1 MQLNMER
8 LTDSEVIGFVRP
20 SVDAHTLGSSYA
32 AKLLTEAGY
41 RVVVSDKRIAD
52 AVNQITKPGAV
63 SILSEWIRAEK
74 ITRLGLSYRLD
85 PDDAVEVFG
94 RLHHHLKDRRIYGAS
109 GSPLR
114 RLYFAGLPAACARI
128 EASYGDEVPVF
139 RGDETPSETLT
150 KLGVPALRIPLSIS
164 SLSTYDERRLDF
176 GRELVAT
183 EGYRKILAE
192 DRSGFSSFGT
202 RREHLVD
209 RLDYASARGQSPL
222 MRVHV
227 GPYQPDRAQ
236 ALQQF
241 QFWLRE
247 LSSAGLLDIVSVG
260 TSQLTQE
267 AFGENW
273 AGRPN
278 GGGVPVNS
286 ESEYQDIWEAA
297 RPMLVRTYA
306 GTRHIPRLAEIH
318 ERSLNIAWHALSFW
332 WFSQIDGRGPNSVR
346 ENLREHLE
354 TLKFIAATGKPFE
367 PNIPH
372 HFAFRGSDDVTYVTV
387 AFLAALVA
395 KRQGVRFF
403 VLQNMLNTPKY
414 TAGVQDLAKARALLE
429 LIRGLEDASFRV
441 IYQPRAGLD
450 YFSPDLEKA
459 KAQLAA
465 VTALMDDVEPGN
477 QRSPD
482 IIHVVSYCE
491 AVHLADPQ
499 HINESIQITRAALES
514 YRGLKKAGR
523 IPDMSEDA
531 EVVERTRHLVSES
544 RKLLAGIEAMIPDA
558 LSVEGLYAIL
568 QSGFFAVPYL
578 WECRTEFRK
587 AVEWTTDIV
596 DGGVNVVDHT
606 GKTIDVSERLEL
618 IRAHT
623 QVGNLGSELFGESLV

>member
-1 MQLNMER
+1 MDQLA
-8 LTDSEVIGFVRP
+8 DGEVIGFARP
-20 SVDAHTLGSSYA
+20 SVDAHTLGASYA
-32 AKLLTEAGY
+32 AKLLSEVGY

-52 AVNQITKPGAV
+52 AVNQITKPGAA
-63 SILSEWIRAEK
+63 SILSEWIRAEG

-94 RLHHHLKDRRIYGAS
+94 RLYHHLKDRRIYGAS
-109 GSPLR
+109 SAPLR
-114 RLYFAGLPAACARI
+114 RLYFAGLPTACAQI
-128 EASYGDEVPVF
+128 ETSYGKEVPVF
-139 RGDETPSETLT
+139 RGDETPSETLM
-150 KLGVPALRIPLSIS
+150 KLGVPALRIPFSIS
-164 SLSTYDERRLDF
+164 SLSAYDERRLDF
-176 GRELVAT
+176 GRELVAAET
-183 EGYRKILAE
+183 YREIAAE

-227 GPYQPDRAQ
+227 GPYQANRSQ

-241 QFWLRE
+241 QSWLRE
-247 LSSAGLLDIVSVG
+247 LSNSGLLDIVSVG

-267 AFGENW
+267 AFGEDW

-286 ESEYQDIWEAA
+286 ESEYRDIWESA

-346 ENLREHLE
+346 GNLQEHLE

-414 TAGVQDLAKARALLE
+414 TAGVQDLAKARAMLE
-429 LIRGLEDASFRV
+429 LIRGLEDSRFRV

-459 KAQLAA
+459 RAQLAA
-465 VTALMDDVEPGN
+465 VTALMDDVEPGK
-477 QRSPD
+477 QCSPD

-491 AVHLADPQ
+491 AVHLADPH

-514 YRGLKKAGR
+514 YRKLRKAGR
-523 IPDMSEDA
+523 MPDMSKDV

-544 RKLLAGIEAMIPDA
+544 RKLLAGIEAMVPDA
-558 LSVEGLYAIL
+558 LSVEGLYATL
-568 QSGFFAVPYL
+568 QAGFFAVPYL
-578 WECRTEFRK
+578 WECRTEFRN
-587 AVEWTTDIV
+587 AVDWRTDIV
-596 DGGVNVVDHT
+596 DGGVNVVNAQ
-606 GKTIDVSERLEL
+606 GKTIDVSERLAL
-618 IRAHT
+618 IRTNTRAE
-623 QVGNLGSELFGESLV
+623 NLGSEPLGEALI